1 MNYKKKG
8 LVLGIFLIITIQ
20 IILVIN
26 NNQKTSIRFF
36 IWKIQELSIGKL
48 VSLSFISGLV
58 ISSIL
63 NKTKSNNFIPNSSRK
78 EDLESDVYNDS
89 IINENSFD
97 SSEIPP
103 QRDIRETQPT
113 ISVNYRVI
121 KKNRDNGFKDNN
133 EISKDSDSKDDWGN
147 NEAEW

>member
-63 NKTKSNNFIPNSSRK
+63 NKTKINNLIPNASRK
-78 EDLESDVYNDS
+78 EDLEGDLYNDS
-89 IINENSFD
+89 KINENSFD

-103 QRDIRETQPT
+103 QRDIRDTQPT
-113 ISVNYRVI
+113 VSVNYRVI
-121 KKNRDNGFKDNN
+121 KKNKDNGFSDNN
-133 EISKDSDSKDDWGN
+133 EISKESDSKDDWGN

>member
-1 MNYKKKG
+1 MNYKKKA

-63 NKTKSNNFIPNSSRK
+63 NKTKSSNFIPNASRK
-78 EDLESDVYNDS
+78 EDIEGDLYNDS

>member
-63 NKTKSNNFIPNSSRK
+63 NKTKSSNFIPNASRK
-78 EDLESDVYNDS
+78 EDIESDLYNDS

-103 QRDIRETQPT
+103 QRDIRDTQPT
-113 ISVNYRVI
+113 VSVNYRVI
-121 KKNRDNGFKDNN
+121 KKNKDNGFSDNN
-133 EISKDSDSKDDWGN
+133 EISKESDSKDDWGN

>member
-63 NKTKSNNFIPNSSRK
+63 NKTKSSNFIPNASRK
-78 EDLESDVYNDS
+78 EDIEGDLYNDS

>member
-63 NKTKSNNFIPNSSRK
+63 NKTKSSNFIPNASRK
-78 EDLESDVYNDS
+78 EDIEGDLYNDS

-103 QRDIRETQPT
+103 QRDIRDTQPT
-113 ISVNYRVI
+113 VSVNYRVI
-121 KKNRDNGFKDNN
+121 KKNKDNGFSDNN
-133 EISKDSDSKDDWGN
+133 EISKESDSKDDWGN

>member
-8 LVLGIFLIITIQ
+8 LVLGIVLIITIQ

-26 NNQKTSIRFF
+26 NNEKTSLRFF
-36 IWKIQELSIGKL
+36 IWNIRDLSIGKL
-48 VSLSFISGLV
+48 VSMSFISGLV

-63 NKTKSNNFIPNSSRK
+63 NKTKNSNFIPNASRK
-78 EDLESDVYNDS
+78 EDIEGDLYNDS